1 MANLWTPLCERLGI
15 RLPII
20 QAPMAGGPTT
30 PELVAVS
37 SAAGALGSFGHA
49 YTAPEDM
56 KRQAAAVRARTECPF
71 GINLFVAPQPAPVD
85 IVHQGAALAA
95 LGPWYAE
102 MGLTAPEPAKT
113 PYAPDLEA
121 QLAAVAE
128 IRPAVFTAHL
138 GELSDKW
145 VSKFKSLGIRLG
157 SSATCIAEAERIEAL
172 GFDFVVAQG
181 GEAGGHRGTYLRD
194 PREALTGTLA
204 LTRVIARAVKIPVIA
219 AGGIMDGA
227 GIAAVLS
234 LGAQAAQ
241 LGTAFIPCPES
252 GAPEIHKRAVLAGKP
267 ARGIANR
274 FLREAEAKHF
284 PQIAFPAQSALTG
297 KLRAASAKAGNADFY
312 ALWAGQA
319 VGLARSLPA
328 AQLIAQLER
337 ETITAI
343 RENQLY
349 VFTHP
354 GMRAQVEG
362 RFAAILAAMDRVETP

>member
-1 MANLWTPLCERLGI
+1 MAHLATPLCERLGI

-30 PELVAVS
+30 PDLVAAS

-49 YTAPEDM
+49 YTQPDDM
-56 KRQAAAVRARTECPF
+56 KKQAAAVRAKTDRPF
-71 GINLFVAPQPAPVD
+71 GVNLFVAPQPAPVD

-102 MGLTAPEPAKT
+102 MGLTAPEAAKA

-128 IRPAVFTAHL
+128 IRPAIFTAHL
-138 GELSDKW
+138 GELSEKW
-145 VSKFKSLGIRLG
+145 VSKFKSLGIKLG

-172 GFDFVVAQG
+172 GFDFVIAQG

-252 GAPEIHKRAVLAGKP
+252 GAPEIHKRAVLAAREDDTRITEKFSGKA

-274 FLREAEAKHF
+274 FLREAEAKHV
-284 PQIAFPAQSALTG
+284 PQIAFPAQNLLTT
-297 KLRAASAKAGNADFY
+297 KLRQASAKTGNADFY

-328 AQLIAQLER
+328 AQLIAELEQ

-343 RENQLY
+343 RS
-349 VFTHP
+349 
-354 GMRAQVEG
+354 
-362 RFAAILAAMDRVETP
+362 LAALVKE

>member
-1 MANLWTPLCERLGI
+1 MTRLSTPLCERLGI
-15 RLPII
+15 RLPLI

-30 PELVAVS
+30 PALVAAS

-49 YTAPEDM
+49 YTQPEEM
-56 KRQAAAVRARTECPF
+56 KKHAAAVRSSTERPF
-71 GINLFVAPQPAPVD
+71 GINLFVSAQPASID
-85 IVHQGAALAA
+85 LVHQSAALAA

-102 MGLTAPEPAKT
+102 MGLAPPEAVRA

-138 GELSDKW
+138 GDLGEKW
-145 VSKFKSLGIRLG
+145 ISRFRALGMLLG
-157 SSATCIAEAERIEAL
+157 ASATCVAEAQRVEAL

-181 GEAGGHRGTYLRD
+181 GEAGGHRGSYLRD

-204 LTRVIARAVKIPVIA
+204 LTRLVVRAVKIPVVA

-234 LGAQAAQ
+234 LGAQVAQ
-241 LGTAFIPCPES
+241 VGTAFIPCPES
-252 GAPEIHKRAVLAGKP
+252 GAPDAHKRAILEAREDNTRVTEKFSGKL

-274 FLREAEAKHF
+274 FMREAEAKHF
-284 PQIAFPAQSALTG
+284 PQIAFPAQNALTG
-297 KLRAASAKAGNADFY
+297 KLRQASAKAGNPDFY

-319 VGLARSLPA
+319 APLARALPA
-328 AQLIAQLER
+328 AQLIAQLEQ
-337 ETITAI
+337 ETIAAI
-343 RENQLY
+343 R
-349 VFTHP
+349 
-354 GMRAQVEG
+354 QVAGFVKE
-362 RFAAILAAMDRVETP
+362 